1 MLLINRKYKVLN
13 ILNEDKYGSTM
24 VVEDMLHGQMVKSLR
39 MLNQQ
44 KETQGFIEYMK
55 ANFYDYRNL
64 KHVNLADIYF
74 FNKATNVDN
83 KPVVAGKYYY
93 TFEHLS
99 GQNLFEYVRDRD
111 FDSKL
116 DLAVQL
122 CAAVKYLHLRGFL
135 LCHVKVSELQVVQER
150 QKAILKITAIPYL
163 EGTDRSVIF
172 DTDNNYFKS
181 PEAFQFGSYTRSSDV
196 YLIGA
201 LLFFLFTGKRVE
213 GSNFRE
219 KISSFEPVGDYKLS
233 QIKAIIGRCISL
245 KPSERYD
252 AVEKIISDINVRLG
266 KAYNI
271 INKKDLQKLSRYT
284 TKLVSRDPYFKRI
297 INSVK
302 GYFFENRQI
311 RLTAV
316 MGGFGTGKSVFIKAT
331 AYRLEQEG
339 VHVVSSRIREEDS
352 CSFFFIVG
360 LIKEIIRDVDKELVD
375 KYIAEISYL
384 IPELSGSL
392 DIAVCNSLLRQEDK
406 VRLIYRLGNFLLEV
420 SAKYPFVIAVSGFEW
435 IDEDSVAVLNYILRS
450 ESKGKIYMV
459 MGIDLQSFEED
470 VRIKGFLQT
479 FMDKGYGD
487 YLELGNFNIY
497 ETAEYIRLLL
507 SMDKAP
513 LDFAA
518 KIFKETEGNPNYIY
532 EVIYYLYINGYIY
545 VDDQGEWVLNEV
557 DISGINTAFNSNNTI
572 ISKISR
578 LSELQHETVKIISI
592 FNTAVSC
599 DILKGMMEIDEAALS
614 GHLQKLD
621 DINIL
626 SRKVDDWGISYDFS
640 SINLKKTVYDR
651 IPQQDKLKYH
661 KKASFV
667 LEEKFIKE
675 NRENKDELIFHM
687 TKADRHREAI
697 EYLMDSAEK
706 MIASNLLSQAIQFLE
721 QSFSL
726 FAREE
731 ASSEKIQVCAKL
743 GELYEQIGDYG
754 KAIFFYD
761 IVENISE
768 DMNEN
773 TLLVNACIDKSTLLL
788 KLNDVKSAVDYALK
802 AKRLLRRMDYP
813 EGLYELIIRLS
824 PLMNYRRKYA
834 VYIKILENAVNLVDM
849 EKYPCYHARMLT
861 TLGRFICNKNRY
873 EEGLGYLLKGIPAL
887 ERLNASKY
895 LPEPLLSVG
904 YIYSEFYNDL
914 DKAWECYETSL
925 NISQKLNNLNIIERN
940 YNNLAEILRLQ
951 GHYHE
956 ALMYYNKALDVVHIS
971 QNLRIKS
978 LIYTNLI
985 MLSIEMEDYIKAAAY
1000 TAAAENLLN
1009 SLNGSGNLALFFH
1022 QHLAEYHY
1030 AIGDFERAE
1039 AYAQKS
1045 VDMCISWGIP
1055 ENLES
1060 LTVKRL
1066 SEIERE
1072 GSLDFAKDSELCRRI
1087 FGDNLYKLG
1096 RGLCV
1101 KLAEIYAGKGE
1112 KVEEARLFLE
1122 QGRRYADKIDTEILR
1137 LRYDYVETLL
1147 AEGEDHHNK
1156 LFRLAGRAENVENNE
1171 IHWKIYKAVAMALV
1185 DQGDYREALRYL
1197 ISALNDLR
1205 KLVYSVPDEYKVR
1218 FIESHG
1224 RNTVKESLER
1234 VSGLL
1239 TGHMEAETE
1248 SVSLYSMDKYFDY
1261 TAYRELYRRKDE
1273 ERGAVINISAH
1284 NKFLGKIQELLG
1296 KFTED
1301 DGENL
1306 KQLIQLYAETT
1317 QAKNAFIATLSEDGS
1332 LNILASYNRYNE
1344 NPFYEYM
1351 IEQVKQKKDSILVTD
1366 TFEYSRKKGE
1376 ILIPKEI
1383 TAVFC
1388 IPITVPKESEGV
1400 GYVEEKRRYREQG
1413 SNPAIGYIYA
1423 DTDSIINNFT
1433 EESSGFCILAS
1444 RMAYVLVDNY
1454 NLKMVS
1460 MVDKLTKLYTR
1471 KYFEAALQNEL
1482 AYAEKEDGAFSI
1494 VMIDIDKF
1502 KTVNDRYGHQKGDE
1516 ILQNVSSII
1525 MNTVRKGDVCG
1536 RYGGEE
1542 IILLLPST
1550 KREDALQVAE
1560 KLRKKIENAKLLGL
1574 NNPLTVSLGIATY
1587 PEHGTWAK
1595 DLIDKA
1601 DQAMYHVKE
1610 SGRNGSRVYEANM
1623 SKHTRRI
1630 DKLAGIISGDLVEDQ
1645 RKVETLL
1652 EILELTRQEGKSV
1665 KEKLFCFLGRVIEV
1679 SEAQTGIL
1687 FKVEET
1693 EEGKARIGEQIA
1705 RKKLVEN
1712 AVKEVYCNMDIIERC
1727 MESRSGEYLLDWSG
1741 YPGID
1746 AVTGM
1751 PDWQSVI
1758 AVPLTLQG
1766 RLQGIIYLSVSI
1778 KNREFDA
1785 NTYNY
1790 VKTLCDIVSAVY

>member
-1 MLLINRKYKVLN
+1 MQVINDQYK
-13 ILNEDKYGSTM
+13 IIRTIRHDQYGSTLAI
-24 VVEDMLHGQMVKSLR
+24 EDLYKGNALKYLR
-39 MLNQQ
+39 LIHLQQ
-44 KETQGFIEYMK
+44 ETQEFIEYMK
-55 ANFYDYRNL
+55 DCYYDYSDYGHPNIASF
-64 KHVNLADIYF
+64 HF
-74 FNKATNVDN
+74 FNRVKLIDN
-83 KPVVAGKYYY
+83 KPSARDQYYY
-93 TFEHLS
+93 TYDYFEGPS
-99 GQNLFEYVRDRD
+99 LFET
-111 FDSKL
+111 SKEQSFMQQL
-116 DLAVQL
+116 DMLVQL
-122 CAAVKYLHLRGFL
+122 CAAAQYLHCRGFVIG
-135 LCHVKVSELQVVQER
+135 CISEAELITVDITG
-150 QKAILKITAIPYL
+150 KKILKVMSLPYPQNADLSICINEYPDVFMAPEIRMGQSYSILSDIFLIGMVGRHIFSDTA
-163 EGTDRSVIF
+163 
-172 DTDNNYFKS
+172 
-181 PEAFQFGSYTRSSDV
+181 PEAIGQIMQKCISESPAERYQSV
-196 YLIGA
+196 EQLIA
-201 LLFFLFTGKRVE
+201 EINFYFETEFNIIDKKYYQTMPHYRV
-213 GSNFRE
+213 R
-219 KISSFEPVGDYKLS
+219 PVGRLQ
-233 QIKAIIGRCISL
+233 QIKNILNNVKEYHFAYGR
-245 KPSERYD
+245 ERATI
-252 AVEKIISDINVRLG
+252 AVCP
-266 KAYNI
+266 
-271 INKKDLQKLSRYT
+271 Q
-284 TKLVSRDPYFKRI
+284 
-297 INSVK
+297 
-302 GYFFENRQI
+302 
-311 RLTAV
+311 
-316 MGGFGTGKSVFIKAT
+316 GTGKSDFVNALGFRGDHDGFNIIDMTLNENDNPIQTLQKFMKSIIKYADKDIKEKYLQIAGLNLSELMEEQHASSDLSSEQHREFDMLEYKVIGFISEACSKTSYLWVIDNFQWLDAVMLSVLRGVLVDTKGPKLYAVLATSVEDLT
-331 AYRLEQEG
+331 AYQGVNRL
-339 VHVVSSRIREEDS
+339 V
-352 CSFFFIVG
+352 
-360 LIKEIIRDVDKELVD
+360 
-375 KYIAEISYL
+375 
-384 IPELSGSL
+384 
-392 DIAVCNSLLRQEDK
+392 
-406 VRLIYRLGNFLLEV
+406 
-420 SAKYPFVIAVSGFEW
+420 
-435 IDEDSVAVLNYILRS
+435 
-450 ESKGKIYMV
+450 
-459 MGIDLQSFEED
+459 
-470 VRIKGFLQT
+470 
-479 FMDKGYGD
+479 
-487 YLELGNFNIY
+487 LELEEKKLSEKVTLGSFNFA
-497 ETAEYIRLLL
+497 ETAEYLRLMLGMAEAPSDFSEKVYKHTDGHPEHIYSIIHMLFYNGDIFIDQKGHWDFSRVKCDTFRLPQNTDEKTILELSRINPGYDALL
-507 SMDKAP
+507 KA
-513 LDFAA
+513 L
-518 KIFKETEGNPNYIY
+518 
-532 EVIYYLYINGYIY
+532 
-545 VDDQGEWVLNEV
+545 
-557 DISGINTAFNSNNTI
+557 
-572 ISKISR
+572 
-578 LSELQHETVKIISI
+578 SI
-592 FNTAVSC
+592 FNSPISPDVISRIVS
-599 DILKGMMEIDEAALS
+599 IEGEELISLLNYLS
-614 GHLQKLD
+614 Y
-621 DINIL
+621 INIL
-626 SRKVDDWGISYDFS
+626 IRREDDWGVSFYFCHADVKRSLYTGI
-640 SINLKKTVYDR
+640 TVPER
-651 IPQQDKLKYH
+651 TRMHMLAAAI
-661 KKASFV
+661 
-667 LEEKFIKE
+667 LEEKFERE
-675 NRENKDELIFHM
+675 NRENREELISQM
-687 TKADRHREAI
+687 VSAGLREKATRYMRQE
-697 EYLMDSAEK
+697 AEK
-706 MIASNLLSQAIQFLE
+706 KLAGNLIAQALQLLE
-721 QSFSL
+721 QAYCLIRDSHCYDL
-726 FAREE
+726 TIEICNKAAEVYG
-731 ASSEKIQVCAKL
+731 QL
-743 GELYEQIGDYG
+743 GEYA
-754 KAIFFYD
+754 KALSFYD
-761 IVENISE
+761 HMMRMAEQTA
-768 DMNEN
+768 NE
-773 TLLVNACIDKSTLLL
+773 KL
-788 KLNDVKSAVDYALK
+788 KVDVHIKRAVILYALDDKKGFITHAVK
-802 AKRLLRRMDYP
+802 AKKLLREVSYP
-813 EGLYELIIRLS
+813 EGVYELILCFNEIMMLK
-824 PLMNYRRKYA
+824 RKYNT
-834 VYIKILENAVNLVDM
+834 YIRILERGMLHMDKEV
-849 EKYPCYHARMLT
+849 HADYYARF
-861 TLGRFICNKNRY
+861 LGVYGKFKAYKNKY
-873 EEGLGYLLKGIPAL
+873 EESLDALQRSIAILEDSGKYEELPYSLNSAGFVYTNYL
-887 ERLNASKY
+887 
-895 LPEPLLSVG
+895 
-904 YIYSEFYNDL
+904 NDL
-914 DKAWECYETSL
+914 QKAREYYEKCLSISL
-925 NISQKLNNLNIIERN
+925 RTNKLYFVEVS
-940 YNNLAEILRLQ
+940 YNNLADLYRLEDRNADALQYLKKALEVAGVTKSRYVQYLIRLNMMLCRFAAERYNEAYINMKEIEDSLRLERDMGDAEEFLCQ
-951 GHYHE
+951 C
-956 ALMYYNKALDVVHIS
+956 KAEL
-971 QNLRIKS
+971 
-978 LIYTNLI
+978 Y
-985 MLSIEMEDYIKAAAY
+985 
-1000 TAAAENLLN
+1000 
-1009 SLNGSGNLALFFH
+1009 
-1022 QHLAEYHY
+1022 Y

-1766 RLQGIIYLSVSI
+1766 KLQGIIYLSVSI

-1790 VKTLCDIVSAVY
+1790 IKTLCDIVSAVYKKSVEAIL